1 MIRFAL
7 IVASTL
13 GFFLTA
19 ALGNLMVPLL
29 RAFRQQPKTRETWV
43 EPEPPPSQ
51 PQPAQPPSDP
61 VLQPPTMGG
70 LCLMVGTLAALGVG
84 WTAACIAQP
93 ELLGNEGLL
102 TTRLLIG
109 LFGGLLF
116 GAVGLADDLTRLR
129 RHSPL
134 GLRRTTRLALE
145 AAAAAAVQVLLAAHH
160 CLASGVTLPGVGY
173 WELGR
178 AAPVVW
184 ELLLVALAE
193 SVRVTDGI
201 DGVLC
206 GTAFAAMLGLMVS
219 MTVLGW
225 FPLAVLPAALA
236 GALLAFLLWNFYPAK
251 LLPGAVGSL
260 FVAGVLGCVLL
271 AIGWPGLTLPLAL
284 PYWLEGGM
292 VAVQIAVYRLSN
304 GRRQLFATA
313 PLHRWLE
320 KRGRD
325 PVTIFYIFT
334 VIALLGIVLTVQM
347 AKIS

>member
-29 RAFRQQPKTRETWV
+29 RAFRMEQNKIPERDRDTRQKPDED
-43 EPEPPPSQ
+43 PEPK
-51 PQPAQPPSDP
+51 PQ
-61 VLQPPTMGG
+61 VPTMGG
-70 LCLMVGTLAALGVG
+70 LCLMVGTLAAVGVG

-116 GAVGLADDLTRLR
+116 GAVGLADDIIRMR

-134 GLRRTTRLALE
+134 GLRRTTRLGLE
-145 AAAAAAVQVLLAAHH
+145 MTAEAVIQVLLASNH
-160 CLASGVTLPGVGY
+160 CLASGITLPGLGY
-173 WELGR
+173 CELGW
-178 AAPVVW
+178 AAPVLW
-184 ELLLVALAE
+184 EVLLVVLAE

-219 MTVLGW
+219 MTLLGW

-236 GALLAFLLWNFYPAK
+236 GALMAFLLWNFHPAK

-260 FVAGVLGCVLL
+260 FLAGILGSVPLS
-271 AIGWPGLTLPLAL
+271 IGWPGLTLPLAL
-284 PYWLEGGM
+284 PYWIEGGM
-292 VAVQIAVYRLSN
+292 IALQIIVYKGSH
-304 GRRQLFATA
+304 GRRQLFLTA

-320 KRGRD
+320 KRGFE
-325 PVTIFYIFT
+325 PVTIFYFFAA
-334 VIALLGIVLTVQM
+334 IALMGFALTVQM

>member
-51 PQPAQPPSDP
+51 SPPAQPPTDP
-61 VLQPPTMGG
+61 EPQPPTMGG

-260 FVAGVLGCVLL
+260 FVAGVLGCVPLC
-271 AIGWPGLTLPLAL
+271 IGYAELSIPLAL
-284 PYWLEGGM
+284 PFWAEGGM
-292 VAVQIAVYRLSN
+292 VLLQILYHRIT
-304 GRRQLFATA
+304 GRPLFRAA

-320 KRGRD
+320 ARGAG
-325 PVTIFYIFT
+325 PVTVFYWLC
-334 VIALLGIVLTVQM
+334 ALGVCGLALALAFVR
-347 AKIS
+347 

>member
-1 MIRFAL
+1 M
-7 IVASTL
+7 
-13 GFFLTA
+13 
-19 ALGNLMVPLL
+19 
-29 RAFRQQPKTRETWV
+29 
-43 EPEPPPSQ
+43 
-51 PQPAQPPSDP
+51 
-61 VLQPPTMGG
+61 
-70 LCLMVGTLAALGVG
+70 
-84 WTAACIAQP
+84 
-93 ELLGNEGLL
+93 
-102 TTRLLIG
+102 
-109 LFGGLLF
+109 
-116 GAVGLADDLTRLR
+116 
-129 RHSPL
+129 
-134 GLRRTTRLALE
+134 
-145 AAAAAAVQVLLAAHH
+145 
-160 CLASGVTLPGVGY
+160 
-173 WELGR
+173 
-178 AAPVVW
+178 
-184 ELLLVALAE
+184 
-193 SVRVTDGI
+193 TDGI

-219 MTVLGW
+219 MTLLGW

-236 GALLAFLLWNFYPAK
+236 GALLAFLLWNFHPAK

-334 VIALLGIVLTVQM
+334 VIALLGIALTVQM

>member
-29 RAFRQQPKTRETWV
+29 RAFRQQPGSEVNPDDRPPQSKPPEAD
-43 EPEPPPSQ
+43 PEPPPQ
-51 PQPAQPPSDP
+51 T
-61 VLQPPTMGG
+61 PTMGG
-70 LCLMVGTLAALGVG
+70 LCLMVGTLAAVGVG
-84 WTAACIAQP
+84 WTAACVAQP

-109 LFGGLLF
+109 LCGGLLF
-116 GAVGLADDLTRLR
+116 GAVGLADDLAKLR

-134 GLRRTTRLALE
+134 GLRRTTRLGLE

-160 CLASGVTLPGVGY
+160 CLASGITLPGLGY
-173 WELGR
+173 RELGW
-178 AAPVVW
+178 AAPILW
-184 ELLLVALAE
+184 EILLVALAE

-219 MTVLGW
+219 MTLLGW

-236 GALLAFLLWNFYPAK
+236 GGLLAFLLWNFHPAK

-260 FVAGVLGCVLL
+260 FLAGVLGCVPLS
-271 AIGWPGLTLPLAL
+271 IGWPGLTLPLAL
-284 PYWLEGGM
+284 PCWLEGGM
-292 VAVQIAVYRLSN
+292 IALQVVVYRASR
-304 GRRQLFATA
+304 GRRQLFCTA

-320 KRGRD
+320 KRGFD
-325 PVTIFYIFT
+325 PVTIFYIFA
-334 VIALLGIVLTVQM
+334 VLALLGVALTVQM